1 MKTWQEEHRK
11 VIKDFLTTLN
21 KETNSFVLKGG
32 TSLMMCYKL
41 DRFSED
47 IDFDCEHQKLHGFIQ
62 KYTKENDFSFRIAKE
77 TPTVHR
83 FLLNYGSE
91 EKKLKIEISYR
102 NKKLNSNFLTNIK
115 GISVYTIDRICQ
127 QKAMAYQGRDKI
139 RDLYDLSFICDKYF
153 KDLSEDTKGMMRDA
167 LSYKG
172 FEHFDYIISTQDDPL
187 INKDKLADSYLKMY
201 DKLDLLYT
209 NDEVKSIQSSNR
221 SL

>member
-1 MKTWQEEHRK
+1 MKAWQEKHRA
-11 VIKDFLTTLN
+11 VIRDFLYRLN
-21 KETNSFVLKGG
+21 EKTNAFILKGG

-47 IDFDCEHQKLHGFIQ
+47 IYFDCEHQKLYSFI
-62 KYTKENDFSFRIAKE
+62 KEYSEDNGYSFRIAKE

-91 EKKLKIEISYR
+91 ENKLKIEISYR
-102 NKKLNSNFLTNIK
+102 NKKINPDFLTNIK
-115 GISVYTIDRICQ
+115 GISVYTLDRLCQ

-139 RDLYDLSFICDKYF
+139 RDLYDLSFICNNYF
-153 KDLSEDTKGMMRDA
+153 KELSEDTRELLRDA

-172 FEHFDYIISTQDDPL
+172 FEHFDYITSTQEDPL
-187 INKDKLADSYLKMY
+187 INKDKLAESYLKMY

-209 NDEVKSIQSSNR
+209 KDEAKSINSPSR
-221 SL
+221 